1 MKKQAQQLGLSVL
14 LAIFAVTSTAQSRV
28 LAKNTPTPRELIEVA
43 QITTSTPG
51 DTKPPGCP
59 SQWCGCWLSM
69 EIFGENRPDLWAARN
84 WLKFPRV
91 TPQPGAIVVLKRGT
105 SPNAGH
111 VGIVVSIDANGNPV
125 VKSGN
130 HRQRVAV
137 STYPRNQVIAY
148 VKI

>member
-1 MKKQAQQLGLSVL
+1 
-14 LAIFAVTSTAQSRV
+14 
-28 LAKNTPTPRELIEVA
+28 
-43 QITTSTPG
+43 
-51 DTKPPGCP
+51 
-59 SQWCGCWLSM
+59 M